1 MECTDH
7 MTDEIVDWV
16 RIETFLLKRNMLKIG
31 SYKFGSKHMFGE
43 LNRLQGIQRSRSV
56 VTQND
61 DPLFGEEAGVPHSDY
76 Y

>member
-1 MECTDH
+1 MECADH
-7 MTDEIVDWV
+7 MAEEIVDWV
-16 RIETFLLKRNMLKIG
+16 KIESFLLKRNMLKIG
-31 SYKFGSKHMFGE
+31 NYKFGSKHMFGE